1 MLVRMRAPVFPHTG
15 HAALRRHRLHLP
27 GHAYLVTAA
36 TVGRQPF
43 FKEFAATCMA
53 ARCHLHP
60 SVQRESR
67 LMAWVLMPDHGH
79 WLVQMGD
86 GDHLASVM
94 NRIKSATARAYNEE
108 ARRTGAVWARAYHER
123 LLRGDDDVRDA
134 ARYLVANPVRARLV
148 KRVGD
153 YPFWDAAW
161 IGDRLP
167 KSL

>member
-1 MLVRMRAPVFPHTG
+1 MPCLVFPRAG

-27 GHAYLVTAA
+27 GHVCLVTA
-36 TVGRQPF
+36 TTLGRQAF
-43 FKEFAATCMA
+43 FKEFAPACKA
-53 ARCHLHP
+53 ARCHLDP
-60 SVQRESR
+60 DVCRESR
-67 LMAWVLMPDHGH
+67 LLAWLLMPDHGH
-79 WLVQMGD
+79 WLVQVGE
-86 GDHLASVM
+86 GDHLASLM

-108 ARRTGAVWARAYHER
+108 ARRTGALWARAYHER

-134 ARYLVANPVRARLV
+134 ARYLIAKPVRAGLV

-153 YPFWDAAW
+153 YAFWNAVW